1 MRRAGSFLSELKL
14 PGDIVSTEDIAIRA
28 WPVAIG
34 NRIARRTRAVRL
46 VGQRLVVEVEDAIW
60 QRQLFS
66 LRDQILRKLGQAIG
80 TPVVKQLE
88 FQVAPPRRLPQPET
102 LPAGRRLQGESPDD
116 GSLIADPVLRKLYQ
130 SSRRKALA

>member
-1 MRRAGSFLSELKL
+1 MRRAGSFLAELKL

-34 NRIARRTRAVRL
+34 KRIARHARAVSL

-66 LRDQILRKLGQAIG
+66 LRDQILRKLDQATG

-88 FQVAPPRRLPQPET
+88 FRVAPPRRLPQPEI
-102 LPAGRRLQGESPDD
+102 LPAGRGPQSESPDD

-130 SSRRKALA
+130 VSRKKALA